1 MNQSSRGLLA
11 VGTLVVVALIGA
23 GGAAVAQ
30 DDPDPPAKTSQASHD
45 QPYAGLENRTIR
57 ALSAELIDD
66 LLAGRGAGYALAAEL
81 NHYPGPTHVLA
92 LADEL
97 DLSSEQRTM
106 TQEIFGPMEL
116 AAQGLGAELVDLES
130 RLDEAF
136 RSSTIDQASLIEITA
151 EIARVDGELRAVH
164 LGTHLDMQHVLT
176 PEQVGRYDELR
187 GYAPA
192 NSEPAPSEHSGDH
205 SGHLG
210 D

>member
-1 MNQSSRGLLA
+1 MNRILRSLLP
-11 VGTLVVVALIGA
+11 VGTLISVAFVASFGAVVA
-23 GGAAVAQ
+23 Q
-30 DDPDPPAKTSQASHD
+30 EDPAPHTDADQPGRD
-45 QPYAGLENRTIR
+45 QPYAGLEDRAIR

-97 DLSSEQRTM
+97 DLSSEQRIV
-106 TQEIFGPMEL
+106 TQEIFEPMQL

-136 RSSTIDQASLIEITA
+136 RSATIDRDSLIEITA

-164 LGTHLDMQHVLT
+164 LATHLDMQDVLT
-176 PEQVGRYDELR
+176 PEQIGRYDELR
-187 GYAPA
+187 GYAPGDG
-192 NSEPAPSEHSGDH
+192 EPTAGDH
-205 SGHLG
+205 SGHHPEN
-210 D
+210 